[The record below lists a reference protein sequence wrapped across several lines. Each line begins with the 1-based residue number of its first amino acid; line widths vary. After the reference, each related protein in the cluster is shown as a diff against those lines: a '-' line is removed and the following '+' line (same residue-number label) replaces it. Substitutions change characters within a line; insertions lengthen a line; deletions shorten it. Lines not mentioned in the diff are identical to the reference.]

1 MLKTLQDTKHNRRI
15 HTDFSGVV
23 IKCVGYSLITLFV
36 FSCIIPFYLMVVASF
51 STERQLLINGYRLY
65 IQEPTLFAYRL
76 VFENPDKV
84 IGSYVLTIALTV
96 IGTSVG
102 LLGTAMAGYA
112 LQRPDFD
119 YRNKISLFIYFTTLF
134 SGGIIAYYLLM
145 TQFLHLKNNYLALL
159 LPSLFSPFNIFIM
172 RNFMKSIPHSVTESA
187 LIDGAGD
194 FKILIRIIIPMSTP
208 ALATLGLF
216 IALGYWNEWYN
227 ALLFLPN
234 TKYRPLQYFLYNIIT
249 QQDYIKNSAAAS
261 HVRTVDIPL
270 ETMKMACA
278 MIATGPVLLFYPFV
292 QRYFIKGITI
302 GAVKG

>member
-1 MLKTLQDTKHNRRI
+1 M
-15 HTDFSGVV
+15 
-23 IKCVGYSLITLFV
+23 
-36 FSCIIPFYLMVVASF
+36 MVVASF
-51 STERQLLINGYRLY
+51 STERQLLVNGYRLY
-65 IQEPTLFAYRL
+65 IQQPTLFAYRL

-84 IGSYVLTIALTV
+84 IGSYVLTILLTV
-96 IGTSVG
+96 VGTGVG

-134 SGGIIAYYLLM
+134 YGGIVAYYLLM

-159 LPSLFSPFNIFIM
+159 LPGLFSPFNIFIM

-194 FKILIRIIIPMSTP
+194 FKILVRIIIPMSTP

-216 IALGYWNEWYN
+216 IALGFWNEWYN

-249 QQDYIKNSAAAS
+249 KQDYIKNSAAAS
-261 HVRTVDIPL
+261 HIRTADVPL

-278 MIATGPVLLFYPFV
+278 MITTGPVLLFYPFV

>member
-1 MLKTLQDTKHNRRI
+1 MLKITQMARHHRQIR
-15 HTDFSGVV
+15 TDFSGVV
-23 IKCVGYSLITLFV
+23 IKSLGYSIITLFTLI
-36 FSCIIPFYLMVVASF
+36 CIIPFYMTVVASF
-51 STERQLLINGYRLY
+51 STERQLLVNGYRLY
-65 IQEPTLFAYRL
+65 IQQPTLFAYQL

-84 IGSYVLTIALTV
+84 IGSYVLTILLTF
-96 IGTSVG
+96 IGTGVG

-119 YRNKISLFIYFTTLF
+119 YRNRISLFLYFTTLF
-134 SGGIIAYYLLM
+134 SGGIVAYYLLM
-145 TQFLHLKNNYLALL
+145 TQLLHLKNSYLALL
-159 LPSLFSPFNIFIM
+159 LPGLFSPFNVFLM

-194 FKILIRIIIPMSTP
+194 FRILIRIIIPMATP

-249 QQDYIKNSAAAS
+249 KQDYIKNSAAAS
-261 HVRTVDIPL
+261 HVRTADIPL

-278 MIATGPVLLFYPFV
+278 MITTGPVLLFYPFV

>member
-1 MLKTLQDTKHNRRI
+1 MLKTIPVSKRRRHI
-15 HTDFSGVV
+15 RTDFSGVV
-23 IKCVGYSLITLFV
+23 IKTLGYFFITLFALL
-36 FSCIIPFYLMVVASF
+36 CIIPFFMMVVASF
-51 STERQLLINGYRLY
+51 STERQVLINGYRLY
-65 IQEPTLFAYRL
+65 IQQPTFFAYQL
-76 VFENPDKV
+76 VFQNPDKV
-84 IGSYVLTIALTV
+84 IGSYVLTILLTV
-96 IGTSVG
+96 IGTGVG

-119 YRNKISLFIYFTTLF
+119 LKDRISLFMYFTTLF
-134 SGGIIAYYLLM
+134 SGGIVAYYLLM
-145 TQFLHLKNNYLALL
+145 TQLLHLKNNYLALL
-159 LPSLFSPFNIFIM
+159 LPGLFSPFNVFMM

-187 LIDGAGD
+187 LMDGAGD
-194 FKILIRIIIPMSTP
+194 FKILIRIILPMSTP

-234 TKYRPLQYFLYNIIT
+234 APYRPLQFFLYNIIT
-249 QQDYIKNSAAAS
+249 KQDYIKNSAAAA
-261 HVRTVDIPL
+261 HVRTADVPL

>member
-1 MLKTLQDTKHNRRI
+1 MLKVMSATQHRRHT

-23 IKCVGYSLITLFV
+23 IKILGYSMISLFTLL
-36 FSCIIPFYLMVVASF
+36 CIIPFYMMVVASF
-51 STERQLLINGYRLY
+51 STERQLLVNGYRLY
-65 IQEPTLFAYRL
+65 IQQPTLFAYQL

-84 IGSYVLTIALTV
+84 IGSYVLTILLTV
-96 IGTSVG
+96 IGTGVG

-119 YRNKISLFIYFTTLF
+119 FRNILSLLIYFTTLF
-134 SGGIIAYYLLM
+134 SGGIVAYYLVM

-159 LPSLFSPFNIFIM
+159 LPGLFSPFNVFLM

-187 LIDGAGD
+187 LIDGAGN
-194 FKILIRIIIPMSTP
+194 FKILIRIIIPMATP

-249 QQDYIKNSAAAS
+249 KQDYIKNSAAAS
-261 HVRTVDIPL
+261 HVRTADIPL

-278 MIATGPVLLFYPFV
+278 MITTGPVLLFYPFV

-302 GAVKG
+302 GAIKG

>member
-1 MLKTLQDTKHNRRI
+1 MLKATPDIRRRRRI
-15 HTDFSGVV
+15 RTDASGVV
-23 IKCVGYSLITLFV
+23 IKAVGYGVVTLFTLL
-36 FSCIIPFYLMVVASF
+36 CIIPFYMMVVASF
-51 STERQLLINGYRLY
+51 STERQLLVNGYRLY
-65 IQEPTLFAYRL
+65 IQEPTLFAYKL

-84 IGSYVLTIALTV
+84 IGSYVLTILLTF
-96 IGTSVG
+96 IGTAAG

-119 YRNKISLFIYFTTLF
+119 YRNKISMFIYFTTLF
-134 SGGIIAYYLLM
+134 SGGIVAYYLLM

-159 LPSLFSPFNIFIM
+159 LPGLFSPFNVFIM
-172 RNFMKSIPHSVTESA
+172 RNFMRSIPHSVTESA

-194 FKILIRIIIPMSTP
+194 FKILLRIIIPMSTP

-234 TKYRPLQYFLYNIIT
+234 TKYRPLQFFLYNIIT
-249 QQDYIKNSAAAS
+249 KQDYIKNSAAAS
-261 HVRTVDIPL
+261 HIRTADVPL

-278 MIATGPVLLFYPFV
+278 MITTGPVLLFYPFV